1 MNTISETIDGSIK
14 DIIQLKTVDNSLE
27 YSQMFDALEDCPD
40 GFKSKLIGAL
50 NSLGETMET
59 DPCDAFNK
67 VLCASDDE
75 NAKKKL
81 YNWWKAVFEVVGKSE
96 GNIPKDRL
104 GEYEEKVDALVAE
117 ICKAGDKAGDNNE
130 VVLEDGTEP
139 VNEMWDSLKYGSR
152 QLTPKEKT
160 KPKYKKGDILYS
172 TYGDRCR
179 VVGSPKWDKFHGWE
193 YEVWVMDGGNTITCY
208 DEDKL
213 SPKKPAYESYEPAD
227 LEDEDKLKEG
237 MQFAISK
244 LGEVA
249 NKAQELV
256 NFLNPY
262 CNVDDFN
269 EDNNMKKLN
278 ERGDTDWVP
287 MDKIVGMEVGESDDG
302 ESFWRADDMVAG
314 LEKKGYWSGKFKV
327 GDEVCWVDP
336 ETGRV
341 TCGWKVVV
349 APEPDDDGEIPEDGI
364 YVIAKDDGSEAEVY
378 GKELRPRTVKEAAGE
393 PLDEYEFIDLM
404 KDEDVGDVF
413 EVYDGTPMGDGSVCL
428 NVIVNKDDTDNEE
441 VKAEF
446 GDWVEQYGWRYES
459 FSFSSD
465 LVGDEGTETINVY
478 FRPIEK
484 KVDES
489 DLENELNA
497 GDDGWKE
504 IGQPVSEAKVTVD
517 ANDVWDVLDLLD
529 DETANKHLTDLINS
543 HVRSEEEIMD
553 AIDSYVERYWSGKIT
568 KQGLVEIFTKY
579 MYEIVNSLG
588 LDVEKFKRD
597 GQFVEPEKPVT
608 LEGSDDEQKPDEVK
622 DGDTKFKIGDYVSGM
637 GLRGMVVKVFPRPS
651 GQRQRYLV
659 KCMHGRDK
667 GRSAD
672 LFEDELTFRH
682 SGNGDENIRSATLV
696 SYGIF
701 DVDNL
706 MKFLKGL
713 KPKGKRGEIP
723 YEIVDVKAESDEIVK
738 VTFRTR
744 GSNKD
749 IHSIIAKDYIAYDI
763 ENWKISDISEP
774 VEDKEHPG
782 MFQTEVTLKMEYDM
796 RGKRASSMELESDT
810 EGKTPDEIK
819 DGDKKYKQDGETKTL
834 VTGSE
839 KKVVSE
845 MTIEQE
851 VDDPWKL
858 VNLLWGQG
866 KENFQELLD
875 SNLFGDDTIMSTLEQ
890 FEIRNLGTLND
901 FLAFEFEN
909 FLEALGCDREA
920 WVQHLEITRGGSE
933 EVDEASKKKVASK
946 DPMIAKIE
954 ETIPVDAK
962 DGLIEIRPDRFSS
975 YLAVYAPGSEP
986 EMVAATKAL
995 SKAFPD
1001 YYVGYDSNTVA
1012 IWPKKRV

>member
-117 ICKAGDKAGDNNE
+117 ICKAGDNNE
-130 VVLEDGTEP
+130 VVLED
-139 VNEMWDSLKYGSR
+139 
-152 QLTPKEKT
+152 
-160 KPKYKKGDILYS
+160 
-172 TYGDRCR
+172 
-179 VVGSPKWDKFHGWE
+179 
-193 YEVWVMDGGNTITCY
+193 
-208 DEDKL
+208 
-213 SPKKPAYESYEPAD
+213 YEPAD

-341 TCGWKVVV
+341 TCGWKVVD

-378 GKELRPRTVKEAAGE
+378 GKELRPKTVKEAAE

-413 EVYDGTPMGDGSVCL
+413 EVYDGTLMGDGSVCL

-810 EGKTPDEIK
+810 EGKTPDEVK

-839 KKVVSE
+839 KKVVTE

-890 FEIRNLGTLND
+890 FEIRNLGNLND
-901 FLAFEFEN
+901 FLGFEFEN

-920 WVQHLEITRGGSE
+920 WVQNLEITRGGSE
-933 EVDEASKKKVASK
+933 EVDEASKKKVAPK
-946 DPMIAKIE
+946 DPIIAKIE

-962 DGLIEIRPDRFSS
+962 DGLIEIRPDRFDS

-986 EMVAATKAL
+986 EMVEATKAL

-1001 YYVGYDSNTVA
+1001 YYVGYDNNTVA

>member
-1 MNTISETIDGSIK
+1 MKTISETIDGSIK

-27 YSQMFDALEDCPD
+27 YSQMFDALEGCPD
-40 GFKSKLIGAL
+40 DFKAKLIGAL
-50 NSLGETMET
+50 NSLGETMGT

-81 YNWWKAVFEVVGKSE
+81 YNWWKGVFEVVGTSA
-96 GNIPKDRL
+96 GNVPEDRV

-130 VVLEDGTEP
+130 VVLED
-139 VNEMWDSLKYGSR
+139 
-152 QLTPKEKT
+152 
-160 KPKYKKGDILYS
+160 
-172 TYGDRCR
+172 
-179 VVGSPKWDKFHGWE
+179 
-193 YEVWVMDGGNTITCY
+193 
-208 DEDKL
+208 
-213 SPKKPAYESYEPAD
+213 YEPAD
-227 LEDEDKLKEG
+227 LEDEDKLKES

-249 NKAQELV
+249 NKARELV

-262 CNVDDFN
+262 CKADKFN
-269 EDNNMKKLN
+269 EDNDMKKLN
-278 ERGDTDWVP
+278 ERGGSDWVS
-287 MDKIVGMEVGESDDG
+287 MDDIVGMEVGEADDG
-302 ESFWRADDMVAG
+302 SQFWKDMDKIDD

-336 ETGRV
+336 ETEEATG
-341 TCGWKVVV
+341 GWKVVA
-349 APEPDDDGEIPEDGI
+349 APEMDDEEGI
-364 YVIAKDDGSEAEVY
+364 YVIAQDDGTEAEVY
-378 GKELRPRTVKEAAGE
+378 GKELRPETVKEAAGE

-404 KDEDVGDVF
+404 KDEDDGDVF
-413 EVYDGTPMGDGSVCL
+413 EVYDGTPMADGSVCL
-428 NVIVNKDDTDNEE
+428 NVIVNKDDTDNDE

-446 GDWVEQYGWRYES
+446 GDWAEQYGWRYES

-465 LVGDEGTETINVY
+465 LAGDEGTETINVY

-484 KVDES
+484 KIDES

-504 IGQPVSEAKVTVD
+504 IGQPVGEATVTVD

-553 AIDSYVERYWSGKIT
+553 AIDSCYPDGVRKGE
-568 KQGLVEIFTKY
+568 LNAY
-579 MYEIVNSLG
+579 MKDSFYEIVDELG
-588 LDVEKFKRD
+588 LDVEKFKTS
-597 GQFVEPEKPVT
+597 GEFVDSEKPVT
-608 LEGSDDEQKPDEVK
+608 LEGSDDEQKPDEV
-622 DGDTKFKIGDYVSGM
+622 
-637 GLRGMVVKVFPRPS
+637 
-651 GQRQRYLV
+651 
-659 KCMHGRDK
+659 
-667 GRSAD
+667 
-672 LFEDELTFRH
+672 
-682 SGNGDENIRSATLV
+682 
-696 SYGIF
+696 
-701 DVDNL
+701 
-706 MKFLKGL
+706 
-713 KPKGKRGEIP
+713 
-723 YEIVDVKAESDEIVK
+723 
-738 VTFRTR
+738 
-744 GSNKD
+744 
-749 IHSIIAKDYIAYDI
+749 
-763 ENWKISDISEP
+763 
-774 VEDKEHPG
+774 
-782 MFQTEVTLKMEYDM
+782 
-796 RGKRASSMELESDT
+796 
-810 EGKTPDEIK
+810 K

-839 KKVVSE
+839 KKVVTE

-901 FLAFEFEN
+901 FLAFEFEE

-920 WVQHLEITRGGSE
+920 WVQNLEITRGGSE
-933 EVDEASKKKVASK
+933 EVDEASKKKVAPK

-986 EMVAATKAL
+986 EMVAATQAL

-1001 YYVGYDSNTVA
+1001 YYVGYDNNSVA

>member
-117 ICKAGDKAGDNNE
+117 ICKAGDKASDDNE
-130 VVLEDGTEP
+130 VVLEDFEQ
-139 VNEMWDSLKYGSR
+139 V
-152 QLTPKEKT
+152 KE
-160 KPKYKKGDILYS
+160 D
-172 TYGDRCR
+172 
-179 VVGSPKWDKFHGWE
+179 
-193 YEVWVMDGGNTITCY
+193 
-208 DEDKL
+208 
-213 SPKKPAYESYEPAD
+213 YEPAD

-341 TCGWKVVV
+341 TCGWKVVD

-378 GKELRPRTVKEAAGE
+378 GKELRPKTVKEAAE

-413 EVYDGTPMGDGSVCL
+413 EVYDGTLMGDGSVCL

>member
-1 MNTISETIDGSIK
+1 MNIISETIDGSIK

-40 GFKSKLIGAL
+40 DFKSKLIGAL
-50 NSLGETMET
+50 NSLGETMGVS
-59 DPCDAFNK
+59 PCDTFNK

-81 YNWWKAVFEVVGKSE
+81 YNWWKAVFEVVGKSA
-96 GNIPKDRL
+96 GNVPKDRL

-117 ICKAGDKAGDNNE
+117 ICKAGDKASDDNE
-130 VVLEDGTEP
+130 VVLEDGTKP

-152 QLTPKEKT
+152 QLTPKEKKT

-179 VVGSPKWDKFHGWE
+179 VVSRPKWDKFHGWE

-302 ESFWRADDMVAG
+302 SQFWKDMDKADDP
-314 LEKKGYWSGKFKV
+314 EKK
-327 GDEVCWVDP
+327 
-336 ETGRV
+336 
-341 TCGWKVVV
+341 
-349 APEPDDDGEIPEDGI
+349 
-364 YVIAKDDGSEAEVY
+364 
-378 GKELRPRTVKEAAGE
+378 GE

-413 EVYDGTPMGDGSVCL
+413 EVYDGTPMADGSVCL

-446 GDWVEQYGWRYES
+446 GDWGKQYGWKYES

-465 LVGDEGTETINVY
+465 LAGDEGTETINVY

-497 GDDGWKE
+497 GDDGWRE
-504 IGQPVSEAKVTVD
+504 IGQPVPVKEATVTVD
-517 ANDVWDVLDLLD
+517 VNDVWDVLDILND
-529 DETANKHLTDLINS
+529 DVANKNLTDLINS

-553 AIDSYVERYWSGKIT
+553 AIENILAESGHSDGVPRDALNALFSADNIAD
-568 KQGLVEIFTKY
+568 VIE
-579 MYEIVNSLG
+579 ELG
-588 LDVEKFKRD
+588 LDVEAFMTKRE
-597 GQFVEPEKPVT
+597 FVDPQKPVT

-622 DGDTKFKIGDYVSGM
+622 DGD
-637 GLRGMVVKVFPRPS
+637 
-651 GQRQRYLV
+651 
-659 KCMHGRDK
+659 
-667 GRSAD
+667 
-672 LFEDELTFRH
+672 
-682 SGNGDENIRSATLV
+682 
-696 SYGIF
+696 
-701 DVDNL
+701 
-706 MKFLKGL
+706 
-713 KPKGKRGEIP
+713 
-723 YEIVDVKAESDEIVK
+723 
-738 VTFRTR
+738 
-744 GSNKD
+744 
-749 IHSIIAKDYIAYDI
+749 
-763 ENWKISDISEP
+763 
-774 VEDKEHPG
+774 
-782 MFQTEVTLKMEYDM
+782 
-796 RGKRASSMELESDT
+796 
-810 EGKTPDEIK
+810 
-819 DGDKKYKQDGETKTL
+819 KKYKQDGETKTL
-834 VTGSE
+834 VTGE
-839 KKVVSE
+839 KEMSDKDAATIMGGASATDMDAADIGVSSHEVADPYKKPICE

-890 FEIRNLGTLND
+890 FEIRELGNLND

-933 EVDEASKKKVASK
+933 EVDEASKKKAAPK

-962 DGLIEIRPDRFSS
+962 DGLIEIRPDRFDS
-975 YLAVYAPGSEP
+975 YLAVYAPGSES

-1001 YYVGYDSNTVA
+1001 YYVGYDNNSIA

>member
-1 MNTISETIDGSIK
+1 MKTISETIDGSIK

-27 YSQMFDALEDCPD
+27 YSQMFDALEGCPD
-40 GFKSKLIGAL
+40 DFKTKLIGAL
-50 NSLGETMET
+50 NSLGETMGT

-81 YNWWKAVFEVVGKSE
+81 YNWWKGVFEVVGKSE
-96 GNIPKDRL
+96 GNIPEDRV

-117 ICKAGDKAGDNNE
+117 ICKAGDKASDDNE
-130 VVLEDGTEP
+130 VVLED
-139 VNEMWDSLKYGSR
+139 
-152 QLTPKEKT
+152 
-160 KPKYKKGDILYS
+160 
-172 TYGDRCR
+172 
-179 VVGSPKWDKFHGWE
+179 
-193 YEVWVMDGGNTITCY
+193 
-208 DEDKL
+208 
-213 SPKKPAYESYEPAD
+213 YEPAD
-227 LEDEDKLKEG
+227 LEDEDKLKES
-237 MQFAISK
+237 MAFAISK

-262 CNVDDFN
+262 CKAGKFN

-278 ERGDTDWVP
+278 ERGGSDWVS
-287 MDKIVGMEVGESDDG
+287 MDDIVGMEVGEADDG
-302 ESFWRADDMVAG
+302 SQFWKDMDKIDD

-327 GDEVCWVDP
+327 GDKVCWVDP
-336 ETGRV
+336 ETEEIISG
-341 TCGWKVVV
+341 CKVIV
-349 APEPDDDGEIPEDGI
+349 APEVDDDGEIPEDGI

-378 GKELRPRTVKEAAGE
+378 GKELRPETVKESDVE
-393 PLDEYEFIDLM
+393 PLDEDDFLNKMMDS
-404 KDEDVGDVF
+404 DTDDVF
-413 EVYDGTPMGDGSVCL
+413 DVYEGSVMVDGSVCL
-428 NVIVNKDDTDNEE
+428 NVIVNKEDVEEEE
-441 VKAEF
+441 VEAEF
-446 GDWVEQYGWRYES
+446 ADYAAQFGWKYEN

-504 IGQPVSEAKVTVD
+504 IGQPVGEATVTVD

-553 AIDSYVERYWSGKIT
+553 AIDSCYPNGVRKGE
-568 KQGLVEIFTKY
+568 LNAY
-579 MYEIVNSLG
+579 MNDSFYEIVSELG

-622 DGDTKFKIGDYVSGM
+622 DGD
-637 GLRGMVVKVFPRPS
+637 
-651 GQRQRYLV
+651 
-659 KCMHGRDK
+659 
-667 GRSAD
+667 
-672 LFEDELTFRH
+672 
-682 SGNGDENIRSATLV
+682 
-696 SYGIF
+696 
-701 DVDNL
+701 
-706 MKFLKGL
+706 
-713 KPKGKRGEIP
+713 
-723 YEIVDVKAESDEIVK
+723 
-738 VTFRTR
+738 
-744 GSNKD
+744 
-749 IHSIIAKDYIAYDI
+749 
-763 ENWKISDISEP
+763 
-774 VEDKEHPG
+774 
-782 MFQTEVTLKMEYDM
+782 
-796 RGKRASSMELESDT
+796 
-810 EGKTPDEIK
+810 
-819 DGDKKYKQDGETKTL
+819 KKYKKDGETKTL

-839 KKVVSE
+839 KKVVTE

-890 FEIRNLGTLND
+890 FEIRELGNLND

-920 WVQHLEITRGGSE
+920 WVQNLEITRGGSE
-933 EVDEASKKKVASK
+933 EVDEASKKKVAPK

-986 EMVAATKAL
+986 EMVAATRAL

-1001 YYVGYDSNTVA
+1001 YYVGYDNNSVA

>member
-152 QLTPKEKT
+152 QLTPKEKKT
-160 KPKYKKGDILYS
+160 KPKYKKGDYLYS

-179 VVGSPKWDKFHGWE
+179 VVSRPKWDKFHGWE
-193 YEVWVMDGGNTITCY
+193 YEVWVMNGGNTITYY

-213 SPKKPAYESYEPAD
+213 SLKKPAYESYEPAD

-302 ESFWRADDMVAG
+302 SQFWKDMDKVDD
-314 LEKKGYWSGKFKV
+314 LDKK
-327 GDEVCWVDP
+327 
-336 ETGRV
+336 
-341 TCGWKVVV
+341 
-349 APEPDDDGEIPEDGI
+349 
-364 YVIAKDDGSEAEVY
+364 
-378 GKELRPRTVKEAAGE
+378 GE
-393 PLDEYEFIDLM
+393 PLDEYEFLDKM
-404 KDEDVGDVF
+404 MDSDTDDVF
-413 EVYDGTPMGDGSVCL
+413 EVYDGTLMGDGSVCL
-428 NVIVNKDDTDNEE
+428 NVIVNKDDTDNDE

-446 GDWVEQYGWRYES
+446 GDCAEQYGWKYES

-504 IGQPVSEAKVTVD
+504 IGQPVGEATVTVD
-517 ANDVWDVLDLLD
+517 VNDVWDVLDILND
-529 DETANKHLTDLINS
+529 DVANKNLTDLINS

-553 AIDSYVERYWSGKIT
+553 AIENI
-568 KQGLVEIFTKY
+568 LVESGHSDGVPRDSLNAIFSADNIADVI
-579 MYEIVNSLG
+579 EELG
-588 LDVEKFKRD
+588 LDVEAFMTKRE
-597 GQFVEPEKPVT
+597 FVDPQKPVT
-608 LEGSDDEQKPDEVK
+608 LEGSDDEQKPDEV
-622 DGDTKFKIGDYVSGM
+622 
-637 GLRGMVVKVFPRPS
+637 
-651 GQRQRYLV
+651 
-659 KCMHGRDK
+659 
-667 GRSAD
+667 
-672 LFEDELTFRH
+672 
-682 SGNGDENIRSATLV
+682 
-696 SYGIF
+696 
-701 DVDNL
+701 
-706 MKFLKGL
+706 
-713 KPKGKRGEIP
+713 
-723 YEIVDVKAESDEIVK
+723 
-738 VTFRTR
+738 
-744 GSNKD
+744 
-749 IHSIIAKDYIAYDI
+749 
-763 ENWKISDISEP
+763 
-774 VEDKEHPG
+774 
-782 MFQTEVTLKMEYDM
+782 
-796 RGKRASSMELESDT
+796 
-810 EGKTPDEIK
+810 K

-839 KKVVSE
+839 KKVVTE

-901 FLAFEFEN
+901 FLGFEFEN

-920 WVQHLEITRGGSE
+920 WVQNLEITR
-933 EVDEASKKKVASK
+933 A
-946 DPMIAKIE
+946 
-954 ETIPVDAK
+954 
-962 DGLIEIRPDRFSS
+962 
-975 YLAVYAPGSEP
+975 
-986 EMVAATKAL
+986 
-995 SKAFPD
+995 
-1001 YYVGYDSNTVA
+1001 
-1012 IWPKKRV
+1012 

>member
-27 YSQMFDALEDCPD
+27 YSQMFDALENCPD

-81 YNWWKAVFEVVGKSE
+81 YNWWKAVFEVVGKSA

-117 ICKAGDKAGDNNE
+117 ICKAGDKASDDNE
-130 VVLEDGTEP
+130 VVLEDFEQ
-139 VNEMWDSLKYGSR
+139 V
-152 QLTPKEKT
+152 KE
-160 KPKYKKGDILYS
+160 D
-172 TYGDRCR
+172 
-179 VVGSPKWDKFHGWE
+179 
-193 YEVWVMDGGNTITCY
+193 
-208 DEDKL
+208 
-213 SPKKPAYESYEPAD
+213 YEPAD
-227 LEDEDKLKEG
+227 LEDEDKLKES

-302 ESFWRADDMVAG
+302 SQFWKDMDKVDD
-314 LEKKGYWSGKFKV
+314 LEKK
-327 GDEVCWVDP
+327 
-336 ETGRV
+336 
-341 TCGWKVVV
+341 
-349 APEPDDDGEIPEDGI
+349 
-364 YVIAKDDGSEAEVY
+364 
-378 GKELRPRTVKEAAGE
+378 GE

-413 EVYDGTPMGDGSVCL
+413 EVYDGTPMADGSVCL
-428 NVIVNKDDTDNEE
+428 NVIVNKDDTDNDE

-446 GDWVEQYGWRYES
+446 GDFAEKYGWRYES

-504 IGQPVSEAKVTVD
+504 IGQPVGEASVTVD

-529 DETANKHLTDLINS
+529 DETANKNLTDLINS

-579 MYEIVNSLG
+579 MYEIVDSLG
-588 LDVEKFKRD
+588 LDVEKFKQD

-608 LEGSDDEQKPDEVK
+608 LEGSEDEQKPDEV
-622 DGDTKFKIGDYVSGM
+622 
-637 GLRGMVVKVFPRPS
+637 
-651 GQRQRYLV
+651 
-659 KCMHGRDK
+659 
-667 GRSAD
+667 
-672 LFEDELTFRH
+672 
-682 SGNGDENIRSATLV
+682 
-696 SYGIF
+696 
-701 DVDNL
+701 
-706 MKFLKGL
+706 
-713 KPKGKRGEIP
+713 
-723 YEIVDVKAESDEIVK
+723 
-738 VTFRTR
+738 
-744 GSNKD
+744 
-749 IHSIIAKDYIAYDI
+749 
-763 ENWKISDISEP
+763 
-774 VEDKEHPG
+774 
-782 MFQTEVTLKMEYDM
+782 
-796 RGKRASSMELESDT
+796 
-810 EGKTPDEIK
+810 K

-839 KKVVSE
+839 KQVVSE

-920 WVQHLEITRGGSE
+920 WVQNLEITRGGSE
-933 EVDEASKKKVASK
+933 EVDEASKKKAAPPK

-962 DGLIEIRPDRFSS
+962 DGLIEIRPDRFDS
-975 YLAVYAPGSEP
+975 YLAVYAPGSES

-1001 YYVGYDSNTVA
+1001 YYVGYDNNSVA

>member
-40 GFKSKLIGAL
+40 SFKSKLIGAL

-67 VLCASDDE
+67 VLCASADE

-117 ICKAGDKAGDNNE
+117 ICKAGDNNE
-130 VVLEDGTEP
+130 VVLED
-139 VNEMWDSLKYGSR
+139 
-152 QLTPKEKT
+152 
-160 KPKYKKGDILYS
+160 
-172 TYGDRCR
+172 
-179 VVGSPKWDKFHGWE
+179 
-193 YEVWVMDGGNTITCY
+193 
-208 DEDKL
+208 
-213 SPKKPAYESYEPAD
+213 YEPAD

-341 TCGWKVVV
+341 TCGWKVVD

-378 GKELRPRTVKEAAGE
+378 GKELRPKTVKEAAGE

-404 KDEDVGDVF
+404 KDDDAGDVF
-413 EVYDGTPMGDGSVCL
+413 TVYDGTPMGDGSVCL

-446 GDWVEQYGWRYES
+446 GDWVEQYGWRYDS
-459 FSFSSD
+459 FTFSSD

-504 IGQPVSEAKVTVD
+504 IGQPVPVKEATVTVD

-529 DETANKHLTDLINS
+529 NDIANKELTNLINS
-543 HVRSEEEIMD
+543 HVRTEEEIMD
-553 AIDSYVERYWSGKIT
+553 AIDELCGETISKEQLNVLLSGKMAT
-568 KQGLVEIFTKY
+568 VVDF
-579 MYEIVNSLG
+579 LG
-588 LDVEKFKRD
+588 LDVAKYED
-597 GQFVEPEKPVT
+597 SGEFVEPEKPVT
-608 LEGSDDEQKPDEVK
+608 LEDGKGEEQKPDEVK
-622 DGDTKFKIGDYVSGM
+622 DGD
-637 GLRGMVVKVFPRPS
+637 
-651 GQRQRYLV
+651 
-659 KCMHGRDK
+659 
-667 GRSAD
+667 
-672 LFEDELTFRH
+672 
-682 SGNGDENIRSATLV
+682 
-696 SYGIF
+696 
-701 DVDNL
+701 
-706 MKFLKGL
+706 
-713 KPKGKRGEIP
+713 
-723 YEIVDVKAESDEIVK
+723 
-738 VTFRTR
+738 
-744 GSNKD
+744 
-749 IHSIIAKDYIAYDI
+749 
-763 ENWKISDISEP
+763 
-774 VEDKEHPG
+774 
-782 MFQTEVTLKMEYDM
+782 
-796 RGKRASSMELESDT
+796 
-810 EGKTPDEIK
+810 
-819 DGDKKYKQDGETKTL
+819 KKYKKDGETKTL

-839 KKVVSE
+839 KKVVTE

-901 FLAFEFEN
+901 FLGFEFEN

-920 WVQHLEITRGGSE
+920 WVQNLEITRSGSE
-933 EVDEASKKKVASK
+933 EVDEASKKKVAPK
-946 DPMIAKIE
+946 DPIIAKIE

-962 DGLIEIRPDRFSS
+962 DGLIEIRPDRFDS

>member
-117 ICKAGDKAGDNNE
+117 ICKAGDNNE

-152 QLTPKEKT
+152 QLTSKEKKT
-160 KPKYKKGDILYS
+160 KPKYKKGDYLYS

-179 VVGSPKWDKFHGWE
+179 VVSRPKWDKFHGWE
-193 YEVWVMDGGNTITCY
+193 YEVWVMNGGNTITYY

-213 SPKKPAYESYEPAD
+213 SLKKPAYESYEPAD

-302 ESFWRADDMVAG
+302 SQFWKDMDKVDD

-336 ETGRV
+336 ETEEV

-349 APEPDDDGEIPEDGI
+349 APEADDEEGI
-364 YVIAKDDGSEAEVY
+364 YVIAQDDGTEAEVY
-378 GKELRPRTVKEAAGE
+378 GKELRPETVKESSAE

-404 KDEDVGDVF
+404 KDDDAGDVF
-413 EVYDGTPMGDGSVCL
+413 TVYDGTPMGDGSVCL

-504 IGQPVSEAKVTVD
+504 IGQPVGEAKASVWCVVLSDGTEKKFKCSKDEAKTKAKELAEKEGLEVKRVYPVLYPKNPYKRIFKEATVTVD

-529 DETANKHLTDLINS
+529 DETANKNLTDLINS

-553 AIDSYVERYWSGKIT
+553 AIDNCYPDGVRKGE
-568 KQGLVEIFTKY
+568 LNAY
-579 MYEIVNSLG
+579 MKDSFYEIVDELG

-622 DGDTKFKIGDYVSGM
+622 G
-637 GLRGMVVKVFPRPS
+637 
-651 GQRQRYLV
+651 
-659 KCMHGRDK
+659 
-667 GRSAD
+667 
-672 LFEDELTFRH
+672 
-682 SGNGDENIRSATLV
+682 
-696 SYGIF
+696 
-701 DVDNL
+701 
-706 MKFLKGL
+706 
-713 KPKGKRGEIP
+713 GE
-723 YEIVDVKAESDEIVK
+723 
-738 VTFRTR
+738 
-744 GSNKD
+744 
-749 IHSIIAKDYIAYDI
+749 
-763 ENWKISDISEP
+763 
-774 VEDKEHPG
+774 
-782 MFQTEVTLKMEYDM
+782 
-796 RGKRASSMELESDT
+796 
-810 EGKTPDEIK
+810 
-819 DGDKKYKQDGETKTL
+819 KKYKQ
-834 VTGSE
+834 
-839 KKVVSE
+839 
-845 MTIEQE
+845 
-851 VDDPWKL
+851 
-858 VNLLWGQG
+858 
-866 KENFQELLD
+866 
-875 SNLFGDDTIMSTLEQ
+875 
-890 FEIRNLGTLND
+890 R
-901 FLAFEFEN
+901 
-909 FLEALGCDREA
+909 
-920 WVQHLEITRGGSE
+920 
-933 EVDEASKKKVASK
+933 
-946 DPMIAKIE
+946 
-954 ETIPVDAK
+954 
-962 DGLIEIRPDRFSS
+962 
-975 YLAVYAPGSEP
+975 
-986 EMVAATKAL
+986 L
-995 SKAFPD
+995 SLK
-1001 YYVGYDSNTVA
+1001 
-1012 IWPKKRV
+1012 

>member
-1 MNTISETIDGSIK
+1 MKTISETIDGSIK

-40 GFKSKLIGAL
+40 DFKAKLIGAL
-50 NSLGETMET
+50 NSLGETMGT

-81 YNWWKAVFEVVGKSE
+81 YNWWKGVFEVVGTSA
-96 GNIPKDRL
+96 GNVPEDRV

-117 ICKAGDKAGDNNE
+117 ICKAGDKVGDNNE
-130 VVLEDGTEP
+130 VVLEDFEQ
-139 VNEMWDSLKYGSR
+139 V
-152 QLTPKEKT
+152 KE
-160 KPKYKKGDILYS
+160 D
-172 TYGDRCR
+172 
-179 VVGSPKWDKFHGWE
+179 
-193 YEVWVMDGGNTITCY
+193 
-208 DEDKL
+208 
-213 SPKKPAYESYEPAD
+213 YEPAD
-227 LEDEDKLKEG
+227 LEDEDKLKES

-262 CNVDDFN
+262 CKVDDFN

-302 ESFWRADDMVAG
+302 SQFWKDMDKVDALG
-314 LEKKGYWSGKFKV
+314 KK
-327 GDEVCWVDP
+327 
-336 ETGRV
+336 
-341 TCGWKVVV
+341 
-349 APEPDDDGEIPEDGI
+349 
-364 YVIAKDDGSEAEVY
+364 
-378 GKELRPRTVKEAAGE
+378 GE

-413 EVYDGTPMGDGSVCL
+413 EVYDGTLMGDGSVCL
-428 NVIVNKDDTDNEE
+428 NVIVNKEDVEKEE
-441 VKAEF
+441 VEAEF
-446 GDWVEQYGWRYES
+446 ADYAAQYGWKYDS
-459 FSFSSD
+459 FTFSSD

-478 FRPIEK
+478 FRPIGK

-497 GDDGWKE
+497 GTDGWKE
-504 IGQPVSEAKVTVD
+504 IGQPVPVKEATVTVD

-529 DETANKHLTDLINS
+529 DETANKNLTDLINS

-553 AIDSYVERYWSGKIT
+553 AIDSCYPDGVRKGE
-568 KQGLVEIFTKY
+568 LNAY
-579 MYEIVNSLG
+579 MNDSFYEIVDELG

-608 LEGSDDEQKPDEVK
+608 LEDGKGDEQKPDEV
-622 DGDTKFKIGDYVSGM
+622 
-637 GLRGMVVKVFPRPS
+637 
-651 GQRQRYLV
+651 
-659 KCMHGRDK
+659 
-667 GRSAD
+667 
-672 LFEDELTFRH
+672 
-682 SGNGDENIRSATLV
+682 
-696 SYGIF
+696 
-701 DVDNL
+701 
-706 MKFLKGL
+706 
-713 KPKGKRGEIP
+713 
-723 YEIVDVKAESDEIVK
+723 
-738 VTFRTR
+738 
-744 GSNKD
+744 
-749 IHSIIAKDYIAYDI
+749 
-763 ENWKISDISEP
+763 
-774 VEDKEHPG
+774 
-782 MFQTEVTLKMEYDM
+782 
-796 RGKRASSMELESDT
+796 
-810 EGKTPDEIK
+810 K

-839 KKVVSE
+839 KKVVTE

-920 WVQHLEITRGGSE
+920 WVQNLEITRGGSE
-933 EVDEASKKKVASK
+933 EVDEASRKKVAPK

-962 DGLIEIRPDRFSS
+962 DGLIEIRPDRWGS

-986 EMVAATKAL
+986 EMVAATQAL

-1001 YYVGYDSNTVA
+1001 YYVGYDNNSVA